1 MLISNGIILFFE
13 NETAQEI
20 KQSSEKIVKGYRVK
34 IEYNNIS
41 DITQKQK
48 REAISGVIAQ
58 SLHILKRK
66 KDGK

>member
-1 MLISNGIILFFE
+1 LLISNGIILFFE